1 MSPIAVPGTDQRG
14 PGDGQL
20 DLDVEGLGFP
30 RHCFS
35 SASFA
40 ERGDTSASQ
49 LLPRMTTSDE
59 MGTFCHDHIQ
69 HPLMWCDDK
78 KRLVERKNAEE
89 SLRMWRRRKAEES
102 ARKEKDKQEV
112 NT

>member
-1 MSPIAVPGTDQRG
+1 MSKVWVRHGAVS
-14 PGDGQL
+14 
-20 DLDVEGLGFP
+20 VA
-30 RHCFS
+30 RHLL
-35 SASFA
+35 SAA
-40 ERGDTSASQ
+40 ILPLLQ
-49 LLPRMTTSDE
+49 LLARMTTSDE

-89 SLRMWRRRKAEES
+89 SLRMWRRRKAEEN

-112 NT
+112 K